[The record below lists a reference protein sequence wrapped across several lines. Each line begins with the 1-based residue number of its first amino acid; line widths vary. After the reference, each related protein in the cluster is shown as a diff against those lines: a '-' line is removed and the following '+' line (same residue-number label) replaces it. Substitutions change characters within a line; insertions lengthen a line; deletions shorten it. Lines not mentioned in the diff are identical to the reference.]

1 MLNAKLSRFA
11 EQLQRKKCCR
21 WRQDLCLPI
30 PHSLV
35 QSFLNKTFPPS
46 LCTSHLSEFAPSYP
60 LHDPFL
66 QLALRQWSIFFIALG
81 LHLLAVVVVSEMV
94 DAKIDTSQPAYIC
107 RMLGNAST
115 TVEKLP
121 AAGIRRA
128 DRSQNFGLRE
138 WVTMVRPVAR
148 VLGLGEYMLG
158 GQGFCFYFMFKIFFL
173 GIIKFGGAQN
183 NLGSTAPECPPWL
196 CAWPWHFYHW
206 HSTDFSNTIY
216 R

>member
-1 MLNAKLSRFA
+1 MIFETLNFSYKWHFPVLVITKSLGKFVECKTLKVCRTVAK
-11 EQLQRKKCCR
+11 EKV
-21 WRQDLCLPI
+21 LPMTAR
-30 PHSLV
+30 PLLTHSAFISTIL
-35 QSFLNKTFPPS
+35 LNKTFPPS

-115 TVEKLP
+115 TVEKLH

-148 VLGLGEYMLG
+148 VLGLGG
-158 GQGFCFYFMFKIFFL
+158 IHVRGTRFL
-173 GIIKFGGAQN
+173 F
-183 NLGSTAPECPPWL
+183 LF
-196 CAWPWHFYHW
+196 HV
-206 HSTDFSNTIY
+206 
-216 R
+216 